1 MNNEMGFHNE
11 PGSRESHT
19 SPLRVA
25 VVGCGARSAIATLLP
40 TGRAQVTAL
49 VDPQVGSRVALAR
62 QLAETAT
69 DPHGPADAAA
79 DAAAPSGGPCA
90 AEAAGGAP
98 AEFDTVGDLLG
109 GAEVDAALVLT
120 PDDTHAEVATT
131 LLRAGV
137 AVYLEKP
144 MTITTGSADA
154 VLSAAAE
161 SGSALYVG
169 HNMRHMAVVRT
180 MKEIIDGGQIGRVKA
195 IWCRHFVGNGGDYY
209 FKDWHAERTRSTGLL
224 LQKGAHDIDVIHWLA
239 GAYTERVSAMGGL
252 TLYDQV
258 SSRRDNSD
266 RRMPEWFDRQAWPP
280 LAQRDLHPVID
291 VEDLSM
297 VHLQLAGGLY
307 ASYQQCHYTPDYWR
321 NYTVIGTEGRLENF
335 GDGPGGLVRVWNH
348 RVDYQAEGDREYP
361 ITGDSSGHGDADRQ
375 CMAEFVAHVAH
386 HAPTATS
393 PVAARY
399 AVAAGE
405 AATRSLREGAVPQD
419 VPPLPP
425 GVAAH
430 FDREPGQPTVK

>member
-11 PGSRESHT
+11 PGSSESPAG
-19 SPLRVA
+19 PLRVA

-49 VDPQVGSRVALAR
+49 VDPQAGSRAALAR
-62 QLAETAT
+62 QLAETPT
-69 DPHGPADAAA
+69 SFPQGPADAAA
-79 DAAAPSGGPCA
+79 DATASSGGPSA
-90 AEAAGGAP
+90 TETTRGAP
-98 AEFDTVGDLLG
+98 AEFDSVTDLLA
-109 GAEVDAALVLT
+109 GATVDAALVLT

-180 MKEIIDGGQIGRVKA
+180 MKEIIDVGQLGRLQA

-209 FKDWHAERTRSTGLL
+209 FKDWHAERARSTGLL

-266 RRMPEWFDRQAWPP
+266 RRMPEWLDRQAC
-280 LAQRDLHPVID
+280 A
-291 VEDLSM
+291 
-297 VHLQLAGGLY
+297 LAGGGGGGHLRQT
-307 ASYQQCHYTPDYWR
+307 AMRGPPPRQLKTGWTTGGTPPPNQQSRMVRPST
-321 NYTVIGTEGRLENF
+321 GRLHQQTRRQVS
-335 GDGPGGLVRVWNH
+335 PPTRLTIYRK
-348 RVDYQAEGDREYP
+348 
-361 ITGDSSGHGDADRQ
+361 SS
-375 CMAEFVAHVAH
+375 
-386 HAPTATS
+386 
-393 PVAARY
+393 
-399 AVAAGE
+399 
-405 AATRSLREGAVPQD
+405 
-419 VPPLPP
+419 
-425 GVAAH
+425 
-430 FDREPGQPTVK
+430 